1 MGTPD
6 HGRRRWL
13 AVAGIVAAAL
23 TATVLSSGVQV
34 VDDTGSV
41 TGPGGPI
48 TVERDDH
55 RAWSVTRFQP
65 GTTAQIRFDLAHR
78 GPLPVRVTDLADS
91 RSRDDVE
98 CGWRID
104 HSRVVDA
111 DGPPVADGTAVTDGV
126 RLGAG
131 DRLSVVVT
139 GTFVGEPDCLH
150 RAGARPTLLVDVEVV
165 GTTRRQRIE
174 PPQVLGWSTDPERT
188 AARWA
193 TAPVAPRVGTAA

>member
-1 MGTPD
+1 MGTAS

-13 AVAGIVAAAL
+13 TVTGIAAAVL
-23 TATVLSSGVQV
+23 TATLFSSGVRV

-41 TGPGGPI
+41 VASGDPVA
-48 TVERDDH
+48 VERDDH
-55 RAWSVTRFQP
+55 RIWSVARFQP

-78 GPLPVRVTDLADS
+78 GPLPVRVTDLAAS

-111 DGPPVADGTAVTDGV
+111 RGPAVADGTSVTDGV

-131 DRLSVVVT
+131 DQLSVVVT
-139 GTFVGEPDCLH
+139 GTFVGDADCLR
-150 RAGARPTLLVDVEVV
+150 RAAARPTLLVDVEVA

-174 PPQVLGWSTDPERT
+174 PPQVLGWSTDPART

-193 TAPVAPRVGTAA
+193 TVPVAPRIGTAA